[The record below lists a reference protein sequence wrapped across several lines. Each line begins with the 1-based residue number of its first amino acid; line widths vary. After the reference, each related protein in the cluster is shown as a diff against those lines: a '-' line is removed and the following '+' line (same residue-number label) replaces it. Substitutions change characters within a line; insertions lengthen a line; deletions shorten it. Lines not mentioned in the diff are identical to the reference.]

1 MYFILFIDTLLCNIV
16 CSLVM
21 WRRWKEKQ
29 GCKTQHGKAA
39 HNSPKTL
46 DTACVGTSTV
56 THAEILPETNKK
68 ELEIF
73 KLSENIAYTSSVEY
87 KKDAED
93 GYETIPV

>member
-1 MYFILFIDTLLCNIV
+1 MFVRNIV
-16 CSLVM
+16 CSLVT

-39 HNSPKTL
+39 QNTP
-46 DTACVGTSTV
+46 DTACTGTSMV
-56 THAEILPETNKK
+56 KSAETLPENNSK

-73 KLSENIAYTSSVEY
+73 KLSENMAYSSSVEY